1 MNLKTDLKSKNI
13 NYIGFAIGTMG
24 FMLPITFVNAYT
36 FQFYVYTVGLDALLV
51 SIGMFIG
58 LVVFS
63 LGAILSGVISDN
75 MKIGKFGKRRPF
87 LLLSL
92 PGMIFFMILIWM
104 PPNCPD
110 GQTMYWPTAIYL
122 WVVGVGFSG
131 SVAMGF
137 APYYSM
143 LPEQAPTEK
152 ERVKVASI
160 QGLFNIIGVV
170 GGMAVVMV
178 LQSQLSD
185 PLNSK
190 WWQLSGQHILS
201 ITPWIGGIITIIST
215 IAIVITF
222 FSTQE
227 NYKQD
232 DTEIESTNFKRTNFK
247 KSIEQIFAP
256 TKHINN
262 KNFLWQTIFYNMA
275 FRLCIVVMIPFL
287 TFVLHL
293 KEENYFIFFL
303 LIAPFAI
310 SGFFFWQK
318 LISKTGLI
326 NGFSI
331 SIKLSIGISI
341 SGLIF
346 LFNFPK
352 LWIGILLGVI
362 IFGLLVSCLLAGFI
376 FPNPITS
383 ALVDEIKVEKSQSE
397 ENNQEE
403 DLSGA
408 YFGLNLFSMNISSGI
423 ANLIL
428 GIIFVG
434 DNAENPQII
443 IFIFPVIGLIYGIG
457 LFFLQ
462 KVKLKNR

>member
-1 MNLKTDLKSKNI
+1 MVLKTDLKSKNF
-13 NYIGFAIGTMG
+13 NYIGFAIGTLG

-36 FQFYVYTVGLDALLV
+36 FQFYVYTIGLDALLV

-63 LGAILSGVISDN
+63 FGAILFGVISDN
-75 MKIGKFGKRRPF
+75 KKPGKMGKRRPF

-92 PGMIFFMILIWM
+92 PGMIIFMVLIWM
-104 PPNCPD
+104 PPTCPE

-122 WVVGVGFSG
+122 WVTGICFST
-131 SVAMGF
+131 SVAIGF

-143 LPEQAPTEK
+143 LPEQAPTEE

-160 QGLFNIIGVV
+160 QGLFNIIAVV
-170 GGMAVVMV
+170 GGMALVMV

-190 WWQLSGQHILS
+190 WWQASGEYIIS
-201 ITPWIGGIITIIST
+201 ITPWIGGLITLISVITII
-215 IAIVITF
+215 IPF

-227 NYKQD
+227 HFQEED
-232 DTEIESTNFKRTNFK
+232 SEILSGKNERTNIK

-256 TKHINN
+256 TRHVNN

-293 KEENYFIFFL
+293 KQESYFVFFL
-303 LIAPFAI
+303 FIAPFAI
-310 SGFFFWQK
+310 SGFFLWQK
-318 LISKTGLI
+318 LISKKGLI
-326 NGFSI
+326 DGFSY
-331 SIKLSIGISI
+331 SIKLNIIISI
-341 SGLIF
+341 AGLIF
-346 LFNFPK
+346 LINFPE
-352 LWIGILLGVI
+352 WIGMILGVI
-362 IFGLLVSCLLAGFI
+362 ILGFLVSSLLAGFI

-383 ALVDEIKVEKSQSE
+383 ALVDEIKMKQSQSE
-397 ENNQEE
+397 GNNQEE
-403 DLSGA
+403 NLSGA
-408 YFGLNLFSMNISSGI
+408 YFGLNLFSMNFSSGI
-423 ANLIL
+423 ASLIL

-434 DNAENPQII
+434 DNAEDPT
-443 IFIFPVIGLIYGIG
+443 FITLTFPVIGLIYGIG
-457 LFFLQ
+457 LYFLQ
-462 KVKLKNR
+462 KVKLKEG